1 MKKTEEKKT
10 GFTKEFIR
18 QCLEEYDLKDGKS
31 IADFLKN
38 SFGSFIQEALE
49 KELDDEL
56 GYSRYNFKE
65 KQGIE
70 ATNSRNGHHKKI
82 LRTDIGNVEID
93 VPQDT
98 EGTFEPK
105 IVPKYS
111 REVNPTVQD
120 AIISMYAKGMS
131 TPDIN
136 SHLNKIYGFEV
147 SAETVSRITDKILP
161 IAKEWFRNMDRGK

>member
-1 MKKTEEKKT
+1 METRKERPLKNSP
-10 GFTKEFIR
+10 FTREQIR
-18 QCLEEYDLKDGKS
+18 GWLEEYDLKDGKS

-56 GYSRYNFKE
+56 GYTRYDYKLKE
-65 KQGIE
+65 G
-70 ATNSRNGHHKKI
+70 TNSRNGHHKKT
-82 LRTDIGNVEID
+82 LKTDIGNVDID

-98 EGTFEPK
+98 EGEFEPK

-111 REVNPTVQD
+111 REVNPAIQD

-136 SHLNKIYGFEV
+136 AHLNRIYGFEV
-147 SAETVSRITDKILP
+147 SPETVSYCR
-161 IAKEWFRNMDRGK
+161 